1 MIVGTG
7 KLFTNTVVFNWEV
20 QPLSELTDTVYS
32 VVIVG
37 DTVRIELV
45 SPPFQI
51 KLEPPLA
58 IKITSSPAQIVPSL
72 FTNPDLSVRTMKA
85 SFADVTV
92 MVPLALKLPQPPVNG
107 IV

>member
-1 MIVGTG
+1 MA
-7 KLFTNTVVFNWEV
+7 V

-32 VVIVG
+32 VVVVG

-45 SPPFQI
+45 TPPFQL
-51 KLEPPLA
+51 KVEPPLA

-72 FTNPDLSVRTMKA
+72 FTNPDLSVMTMKA